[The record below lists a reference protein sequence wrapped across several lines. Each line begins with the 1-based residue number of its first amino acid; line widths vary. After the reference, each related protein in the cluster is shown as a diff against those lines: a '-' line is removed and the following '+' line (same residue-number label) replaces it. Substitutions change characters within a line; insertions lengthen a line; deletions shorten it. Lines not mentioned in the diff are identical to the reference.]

1 MGLFTKKE
9 PILEYSG
16 NSLESKIS
24 QLNDLKPKLNY
35 EGQRIIEEDIKFF
48 NIGYSG
54 EKQLL
59 FELKNSHMPLHIFY
73 DVNLE
78 YEDLKSQIDFII
90 IGEYK
95 IFIIECKNYIG
106 DIIIDNQ
113 GNFIRKYNNKK
124 EGIYSPITQN
134 ERHTKLLIEKIKSR
148 QTNFWKLRNL
158 NFDKE
163 FIPVVV
169 FTNPKSIIQMQY
181 APKKIK
187 NQIVRND
194 KLIDFIR
201 ENDKGDYKFMKT
213 YIESIGEF
221 IKFHTIKESK
231 DLSEKYKE
239 YIANNPAKID
249 TDILREELTKYRL
262 LKSREENIKP
272 YMIFNNDELEELLK
286 ALPNSLED
294 LALVKGFGDY
304 KINKWGRDIINI
316 IKNGQ

>member
-106 DIIIDNQ
+106 DIMVGYFDETSIKISKELGREYQKVAETYKCWYLNAMEYTEPCKAD
-113 GNFIRKYNNKK
+113 GVHLDREGHKK
-124 EGIYSPITQN
+124 LAEV
-134 ERHTKLLIEKIKSR
+134 LEK
-148 QTNFWKLRNL
+148 NL
-158 NFDKE
+158 
-163 FIPVVV
+163 
-169 FTNPKSIIQMQY
+169 
-181 APKKIK
+181 KKI
-187 NQIVRND
+187 
-194 KLIDFIR
+194 L
-201 ENDKGDYKFMKT
+201 KT
-213 YIESIGEF
+213 MV
-221 IKFHTIKESK
+221 
-231 DLSEKYKE
+231 L
-239 YIANNPAKID
+239 
-249 TDILREELTKYRL
+249 
-262 LKSREENIKP
+262 
-272 YMIFNNDELEELLK
+272 
-286 ALPNSLED
+286 
-294 LALVKGFGDY
+294 
-304 KINKWGRDIINI
+304 
-316 IKNGQ
+316 